1 VARDVDLVEVGR
13 SDVKHA
19 AVSRSPGD
27 RASRRPGRLRRG
39 LARIGDAFLTVAA
52 IAGVLGLILFLG
64 IQTGRLQTLVVVSGS
79 MIPTYEVGDAIV
91 SRRVPASG
99 LEVGDVVSVFTRD
112 GVLVTHRI
120 VGVDE
125 GPDGP
130 ARTLTLRGD
139 NNPVDD
145 PEPYV
150 VADALV
156 PMVRVPGARDAIEVL
171 RRPSVGIPVVVASC
185 ALVAFALMPSGKK
198 RPEDE
203 EGGGAVGSEGPTATD
218 GEALLRAATDG
229 GRRPDE
235 VPGDSGSDHD
245 AVDAPGDSVSRR

>member
-1 VARDVDLVEVGR
+1 
-13 SDVKHA
+13 VKHA

-27 RASRRPGRLRRG
+27 SASRGPGRLRRG
-39 LARIGDAFLTVAA
+39 LARVGDAFLTVAA
-52 IAGVLGLILFLG
+52 IAGVLGLLLFLG

-91 SRRVPASG
+91 SRRVPAST

-120 VGVDE
+120 VGIDE

-150 VADALV
+150 VPDALV
-156 PMVRVPGARDAIEVL
+156 PMVRIPGVRDAIEVL
-171 RRPSVGIPVVVASC
+171 RRPTVGIPVVVASC
-185 ALVAFALMPSGKK
+185 ALVGFALMPSGKK
-198 RPEDE
+198 RSEDDDSALAPPSGTPDG
-203 EGGGAVGSEGPTATD
+203 EGHLGGAVDDHDRGAV
-218 GEALLRAATDG
+218 
-229 GRRPDE
+229 
-235 VPGDSGSDHD
+235 VPGDGHRSD
-245 AVDAPGDSVSRR
+245 VDAPGPPATRR